1 MIIPDGFEFKNN
13 QNVDFKVQ
21 LLTNNDQPFKGIR
34 VAFEDL
40 CPSKGDCDLNDVVVD
55 FQCQV
60 VTDATNRT
68 KDIKSKYKLKAACS
82 VFRNGFSEELSFN
95 VSELASVSGNG
106 LEIEA
111 GSTKAILKVHSNSKA
126 ITSGDNTLIG
136 LKYTETET
144 INSAITLSNSKN
156 ITKGNFNPLIYVDE
170 PGKGRGYEV
179 HLTGQTPAS
188 LDSSAVLGTNADATT
203 PSKGIYNKTK
213 NNLPFAI
220 AIPER
225 FAYPSKK
232 TKLVLAHLRFA
243 SLAKN
248 GGSRYTDCY
257 QNKSGY
263 RNANKFCIKP

>member
-21 LLTNNDQPFKGIR
+21 LLTNNDQPLKGIR

-55 FQCQV
+55 FQYQV

-68 KDIKSKYKLKAACS
+68 KDIKSKYKLKAACCL
-82 VFRNGFSEELSFN
+82 FRNGFSEELSFN
-95 VSELASVSGNG
+95 VSELASLSGNG
-106 LEIEA
+106 LGIEA
-111 GSTKAILKVHSNSKA
+111 GSKVILKVQSNSKVN
-126 ITSGDNTLIG
+126 TSGDNTLIG
-136 LKYTETET
+136 VKYTETET
-144 INSAITLSNSKN
+144 INRAITLSNSKN

-188 LDSSAVLGTNADATT
+188 LDNSAVLGTNADATT
-203 PSKGIYNKTK
+203 PSKEIYYKTR

-220 AIPER
+220 AIPE
-225 FAYPSKK
+225 
-232 TKLVLAHLRFA
+232 RFA

-248 GGSRYTDCY
+248 GGSRYTDWY